1 VSGTAENGVP
11 LHPLAVTLLKKHDAL
26 EELEARHKSEL
37 ENARLTVRD
46 AARQLA
52 DIPINER
59 LEIARWA
66 YRLSRVH
73 KSDLASACTWLG
85 VGSPS
90 GFDLRPILISP

>member
-11 LHPLAVTLLKKHDAL
+11 LHPLAVTLLKKHD
-26 EELEARHKSEL
+26 
-37 ENARLTVRD
+37 ARLTVRD